1 MVNLVCPQD
10 KLPLTSDLK
19 CPKGHVYRQ
28 IDGIYDF
35 LLGEPKNSDVLE
47 KVAPFYEG
55 IYAPLGFLITGRTR
69 YSTILRE
76 AGFYSSGEEFLDI
89 GTGPGKIFDYV
100 SCQQC
105 YGLDISLR
113 FLRILKRNRKNVTPI
128 RGDAMSLPFSDESFS
143 GASAMFVIHML
154 SDPVQALS
162 EMSRVLKRKGRCSL
176 GLLTKNGWVAN
187 LLAKWWKLELRSE
200 SFYIGS

>member
-128 RGDAMSLPFSDESFS
+128 RGDAMSLPF
-143 GASAMFVIHML
+143 L
-154 SDPVQALS
+154 
-162 EMSRVLKRKGRCSL
+162 MSPSLVPLRCSL
-176 GLLTKNGWVAN
+176 YICSAIQYRHYLKCR
-187 LLAKWWKLELRSE
+187 EFLRERVDAPLVCSPRTD
-200 SFYIGS
+200 G